1 VLYAW
6 DPIARKERWRI
17 AGAAAGPFTGG
28 ALATAGNL
36 VLDSVN
42 DRLMIFRADTGE
54 KLTEINLGITQMG
67 PPISFMLDGK
77 QYITVTGAPG
87 GGGSAFGGGAAGGG
101 GGRGAGN
108 APAAPRPPAK
118 LWVFALDGK
127 MPLPGTPS
135 N

>member
-1 VLYAW
+1 
-6 DPIARKERWRI
+6 
-17 AGAAAGPFTGG
+17 
-28 ALATAGNL
+28 
-36 VLDSVN
+36 
-42 DRLMIFRADTGE
+42 MIFRADSGE

-67 PPISFMLDGK
+67 PPSSFMLDGK

-87 GGGSAFGGGAAGGG
+87 GGGGFGGAGG

-108 APAAPRPPAK
+108 APAAPHPPAK

-127 MPLPGTPS
+127 MPLPGGLS